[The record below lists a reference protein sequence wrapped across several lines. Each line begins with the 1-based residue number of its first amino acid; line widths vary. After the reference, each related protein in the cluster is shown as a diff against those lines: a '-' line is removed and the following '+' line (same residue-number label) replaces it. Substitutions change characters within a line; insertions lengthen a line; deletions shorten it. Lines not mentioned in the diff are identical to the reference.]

1 MIAHSIFF
9 YSFSLIAIISAIM
22 VTASKNTVH
31 SVFFLILDF
40 ISISCL
46 FIMIGAE
53 FLGMIM
59 LIVYVGAVAVLFL
72 FVVMMLNVAQ
82 QKNQWF
88 SSEGSSKH
96 IPIGLI
102 ISTIIF
108 FELIIVIG
116 GWKFK
121 PDLVIS
127 FGSPEAARI
136 SFGLG
141 IKHIMF
147 CDSPHANAVMRL
159 TLPLIQKLLIPYIIP
174 KKEFSKYGISEK
186 NIVQYKAIDAV
197 VTMKRETNE
206 KIASPFKNNNKKN
219 ILIRVEEEEAAYTSK
234 SSKIIPIIQKIANDY
249 KDENIIVLGRYTK
262 QILNLQKAVGNKVK
276 IIKMSF
282 DGKYLLKNT
291 DIFIGSG
298 GTMTAESA
306 LMGVPTISYNAVPNI
321 VEKFLVKKY
330 LIKRETNPSKI
341 SNHIKKIFE
350 LNGNQSQKRAEKI
363 VTQMEDPIEKLI
375 QIIKN

>member
-1 MIAHSIFF
+1 MKYSNHQKYLKIWIDILTPKQLLFSESIVERLRKKHHILCTSRE
-9 YSFSLIAIISAIM
+9 YEE
-22 VTASKNTVH
+22 VTKLSKIRHFDLTFIGKYGGGNKKNKLEASIERIEK
-31 SVFFLILDF
+31 L
-40 ISISCL
+40 
-46 FIMIGAE
+46 
-53 FLGMIM
+53 
-59 LIVYVGAVAVLFL
+59 
-72 FVVMMLNVAQ
+72 
-82 QKNQWF
+82 
-88 SSEGSSKH
+88 SKK
-96 IPIGLI
+96 IKK
-102 ISTIIF
+102 
-108 FELIIVIG
+108 FE
-116 GWKFK
+116 
-121 PDLVIS
+121 PNLVIS
-127 FGSPEAARI
+127 YGSPEASRI

-159 TLPLIQKLLIPYIIP
+159 TLPLIQKLLIPSIIP

-186 NIVQYKAIDAV
+186 NITQYKAIDAV
-197 VTMKRETNE
+197 VTMKREINE
-206 KIASPFKNNNKKN
+206 NISSPFKNNNKKN
-219 ILIRVEEEEAAYTSK
+219 ILIRLEEEEASYTLNSN
-234 SSKIIPIIQKIANDY
+234 KIIPIIQKIKNDY
-249 KDENIIVLGRYTK
+249 KNENIIVLGRYTK
-262 QILNLQKAVGNKVK
+262 QIKNLQKVIGNQVE

-282 DGKYLLKNT
+282 DGKYLLNNT

-306 LMGVPTISYNAVPNI
+306 LLGIPTISYNAVPNI

-363 VTQMEDPIEKLI
+363 VSQMEDPIEKLI